1 MIKSCRAILIDTNV
15 IIECHARGCWKAL
28 AGQYPLETVEQCVI
42 ETQTGH
48 QHRRPELQIN
58 EVELRSQLR
67 AVYPVTA
74 RELAKVIALGG
85 SGLDEGERALWAHAL
100 QRSDVWILCG
110 PDRASMKFGYDN
122 KLRERLVSLGELL
135 TAVNLHPALSKAY
148 SKAWLDAA
156 ISKFALGIV

>member
-1 MIKSCRAILIDTNV
+1 MKFGCVVLVDTNV
-15 IIECHARGCWKAL
+15 IIECHAKGCWKAL
-28 AGQYPLETVEQCVI
+28 AGQYQLETVEPCVI
-42 ETQTGH
+42 ETQTGR
-48 QHRRPELQIN
+48 QHRRPEHQID
-58 EVELRSQLR
+58 EAELRGQLR
-67 AVYPVTA
+67 AIHSVTE

-100 QRSDVWILCG
+100 QRDDVWILCG

-135 TAVNLHPALSKAY
+135 TDINLRPALSQAY

-156 ISKFALGIV
+156 IGKFALGIL